1 MASVEECK
9 HVHDF
14 NGTQA
19 KCDFVQ
25 NNEHCNDTDGYL
37 NYVEILYCDF
47 DGSEAYLA
55 IFTFALWICILFIGL
70 GVSADDYFCP
80 NLAIISKTLRLSH
93 NIAGVTILAF
103 GNGAPDIFSA
113 LASVNQ
119 ARPELL
125 LGKVLYIRFVGMKCS
140 LVLVITTLFYLT

>member
-1 MASVEECK
+1 M
-9 HVHDF
+9 
-14 NGTQA
+14 
-19 KCDFVQ
+19 
-25 NNEHCNDTDGYL
+25 
-37 NYVEILYCDF
+37 
-47 DGSEAYLA
+47 A
-55 IFTFALWICILFIGL
+55 IFTFALWIFILFIGL

-125 LGKVLYIRFVGMKCS
+125 LGKVLYIRFVH
-140 LVLVITTLFYLT
+140 IYILFTY